1 MSLYAD
7 CDLVCWDLPLE
18 GQEKEFRKG
27 ESPCVNLRDLAS
39 ACKEEDPCQL
49 EIGMAFRSSVCY
61 NAHAVDKMRLKT
73 IVDLADET
81 YDVHPA
87 IVEAQQRGQ
96 DINYY
101 RRDVFQGAVRD
112 KLTQLIPT
120 TTKLKLGGESVCCQE
135 RYHQDLAE
143 FVFTAETLDNQIKK
157 PVVEEMYKFVLVD
170 GHVLLAEILRFYANL
185 DNYPILVNC
194 NHGKDRTGV
203 VTAVLLLAAGCDEET
218 VLDDYE
224 RSTKELLGAREGGMF
239 RGYEQFLPAWACD
252 DKLVTVKREWMKN
265 ALDEVKKRYESF
277 DNYFRTCLRLSES
290 ELDHIKINLNKK
302 SKLSHYSKSVRDVGL
317 IKRLTAENEK
327 LNAENEKLKKE
338 LEEVTKKR

>member
-1 MSLYAD
+1 MKH
-7 CDLVCWDLPLE
+7 C
-18 GQEKEFRKG
+18 
-27 ESPCVNLRDLAS
+27 
-39 ACKEEDPCQL
+39 
-49 EIGMAFRSSVCY
+49 
-61 NAHAVDKMRLKT
+61 H
-73 IVDLADET
+73 
-81 YDVHPA
+81 
-87 IVEAQQRGQ
+87 
-96 DINYY
+96 
-101 RRDVFQGAVRD
+101 
-112 KLTQLIPT
+112 
-120 TTKLKLGGESVCCQE
+120 
-135 RYHQDLAE
+135 
-143 FVFTAETLDNQIKK
+143 
-157 PVVEEMYKFVLVD
+157 
-170 GHVLLAEILRFYANL
+170 
-185 DNYPILVNC
+185 
-194 NHGKDRTGV
+194 
-203 VTAVLLLAAGCDEET
+203 
-218 VLDDYE
+218 

>member
-1 MSLYAD
+1 
-7 CDLVCWDLPLE
+7 
-18 GQEKEFRKG
+18 
-27 ESPCVNLRDLAS
+27 
-39 ACKEEDPCQL
+39 
-49 EIGMAFRSSVCY
+49 
-61 NAHAVDKMRLKT
+61 
-73 IVDLADET
+73 
-81 YDVHPA
+81 
-87 IVEAQQRGQ
+87 
-96 DINYY
+96 
-101 RRDVFQGAVRD
+101 
-112 KLTQLIPT
+112 LTQLIPT